1 MEKVFSPLPKP
12 SPPPP
17 PRLTP
22 KYAIVRKSD
31 AKHNRH
37 QKGVVPVVPGDQA
50 PYMRPIDFEVPPAL
64 PTAKGDLPN
73 IIDMN
78 NETSYT

>member
-17 PRLTP
+17 RLTP
-22 KYAIVRKSD
+22 KYALVRKSD

-50 PYMRPIDFEVPPAL
+50 PYTPL
-64 PTAKGDLPN
+64 PSLLQKE
-73 IIDMN
+73 IYQI
-78 NETSYT
+78 